1 MTTANEIQGCC
12 GQGCDDHSNRNIN
25 AVEQKLTSK
34 SLFVR
39 FVEGYIQIVSSMS
52 KAPHVDWMRKI

>member
-1 MTTANEIQGCC
+1 MTTAKEIQGCC

-25 AVEQKLTSK
+25 AIEQKQTSK

-39 FVEGYIQIVSSMS
+39 FVEGYIKMVSSMS